1 MTTPLRPTMQYLFVL
16 GARDPE
22 MTIIEGLVHQA
33 GHKVAYAMAGERRV
47 HAGNAYAAERTS
59 ARPGQHRGLVVWVEC
74 ALADDSV
81 PRDMVVDHHREGDPG
96 FSIPPE
102 RFWEGAS
109 LGQVCSLLGVKP
121 TRELRLA
128 AAADHCLN
136 AAYLGRCPGIAPEQ
150 MRAWRLASRAAW
162 QKVSPEVLAER
173 IEAAIAQLQSLERL
187 RVGRFEFAD
196 ALDREI
202 PEISEASAI
211 LGIAV
216 MYTLAEPRS
225 GRIKV
230 GALNGTPE
238 MLEAWMEFAR
248 NVLDLADVYGSP
260 VRGYAG
266 GYLREGPP
274 AG

>member
-1 MTTPLRPTMQYLFVL
+1 MQYLFVL

-22 MTIIEGLVHQA
+22 MMIIEGLIQKA
-33 GHKVAYAMAGERRV
+33 GHKVAYAMTGERRV
-47 HAGNAYAAERTS
+47 YAGNAYAADRTS
-59 ARPGQHRGLVVWVEC
+59 ARPGQHRGPIVWVEC
-74 ALADDSV
+74 ALADTSV
-81 PRDMVVDHHREGDPG
+81 PRDIVVDHHHEGDPG
-96 FSIPPE
+96 FSMPPE

-109 LGQVCSLLGVKP
+109 LGQVCTLLGIEP
-121 TRELRLA
+121 TQELRLA

-136 AAYLGRCPGIAPEQ
+136 AAYLGRCPGITPQE

-162 QKVSPEVLAER
+162 QKVSPEALAQR
-173 IEAAIAQLQSLERL
+173 IEAGIAQVQSLTRL
-187 RVGRFEFAD
+187 RVGGFEFAD

-202 PEISEASAI
+202 PEVAEASAI
-211 LGIAV
+211 LGMAV

-225 GRIKV
+225 GRVKV

-238 MLEAWMEFAR
+238 MLEAWMDFAR
-248 NVLDLADVYGSP
+248 SVLDLADVYGSP

-266 GYLREGPP
+266 GYLREGPN